1 MTNAKQVWHRYGR
14 AIGPIGTA
22 GRAALGVA
30 FFLVV
35 LLIPEGGALRWYEAA
50 LGLTAAPAVLI
61 GWQLARLRWTTE
73 PLDATGPVGFALN
86 FVIGTVLFVNPLTRD
101 AAFLFY
107 GASLFLAAVRG
118 YAGCEVL
125 AVSNWLLRETTRWD
139 VSPSPPWTPWR
150 RKRRLRRD
158 DLIKVFAQGRIA

>member
-50 LGLTAAPAVLI
+50 L
-61 GWQLARLRWTTE
+61 
-73 PLDATGPVGFALN
+73 N
-86 FVIGTVLFVNPLTRD
+86 FVIGTVLFVNPL
-101 AAFLFY
+101 
-107 GASLFLAAVRG
+107 S
-118 YAGCEVL
+118 
-125 AVSNWLLRETTRWD
+125 
-139 VSPSPPWTPWR
+139 
-150 RKRRLRRD
+150 
-158 DLIKVFAQGRIA
+158 IH